1 VLLANSPPPLVGV
14 LEDDEG
20 ATELLEL
27 EELLEEEVEFVA
39 FDELE
44 LLLELLAATTP
55 SRRVKINFIICLKQT
70 S

>member
-1 VLLANSPPPLVGV
+1 VGV

-27 EELLEEEVEFVA
+27 EELLEEEVEFVE